1 MIGAGPNGL
10 VAANLLADAG
20 WSVLVLE
27 EQPAPGGAVRSD
39 SELADG
45 FVHDTF
51 SSFYPLGAASPILRD
66 LRLED
71 HGLTWRHSPAVL
83 ANPIPDGRWAML
95 HRDPADTAA
104 ALDATNPGDGDAW
117 LDLYQTWEQ
126 VSGPLIGSLLS
137 PFPPVKHGTALA
149 LAAPRAGGMA
159 LLRLFAVSVRRL
171 GEERFGGDAA
181 RLLLAGNA
189 LHADFSP
196 EAAGSGM
203 FGWLLAMLGQQVG
216 FPVPEGGAGQ
226 LSQALVRRL
235 ESAGGLIE
243 CNTRVEEVVV
253 RDGAA
258 VAVRTSA
265 GDEVPARRAIVA
277 DVVAP
282 HLYGGLVSWDHLPKK
297 LRQRMANF
305 DWDQATVK
313 VDWALSGPI
322 PWKPASPT
330 AAGTVHVADSV
341 DELSIGAAQIAAGL
355 IPSRP
360 FLLTGQMTTADASR
374 SPAGTESAW
383 AYTHVPHEVHGDAGD
398 GRLSGSWDASEA
410 ERFADRM
417 QSRIDSYAPGFS
429 DRILARRVLTPP
441 ELERRDANLVGGA
454 VNGGTSA
461 VHQQVVFRPVP
472 GLGRAETPVR
482 RLFLASAS
490 AHPGG
495 GVHGAPGSNAAR
507 AALAHDRISRVFA
520 VPSRLGQSQLARRR
534 TEGRR

>member
-83 ANPIPDGRWAML
+83 ANPMPDGQWAML

-104 ALDATNPGDGDAW
+104 ALDATTPGDGDAW
-117 LDLYQTWEQ
+117 LDLYQTWER

-171 GEERFGGDAA
+171 GEERFSGDAA

-243 CNTRVEEVVV
+243 CNTRVEEIVV

-265 GDEVPARRAIVA
+265 GDEIPARRAVLA

-282 HLYGGLVSWDHLPKK
+282 HLYGGLVAWEHLPTK
-297 LRQRMANF
+297 LRQRMTAF
-305 DWDQATVK
+305 HWDQATAK

-322 PWKPASPT
+322 PWQPAPPA

-341 DELSIGAAQIAAGL
+341 DELSVGAAQIAAGL

-360 FLLTGQMTTADASR
+360 FLLTGQMTTSDPSR

-383 AYTHVPHEVHGDAGD
+383 AYTHVPHQVLGDAGED
-398 GRLSGSWDASEA
+398 GLTGSWDAGET

-417 QSRIDSYAPGFS
+417 QSRIERFAPGFT
-429 DRILARRVLTPP
+429 DRIQARRILTPP

-461 VHQQVVFRPVP
+461 IHQQVVFRPVP

-495 GVHGAPGSNAAR
+495 GVHGGPGSNAAR
-507 AALAHDRISRVFA
+507 AALAHDRVSRV
-520 VPSRLGQSQLARRR
+520 LAAPRALTRNR
-534 TEGRR
+534 